1 MISRVAPRTAVVFCM
16 PDPSHF
22 HRLCSIISG
31 LAARGLT
38 VHVFTGQRMRA
49 EVEGA
54 GGQFV
59 DLFEKHSLDSADA
72 ESVPLP
78 SRLVTYAGRFADHVA
93 RRVAELS
100 PSIVVHDTFAVV
112 GWVVADMLGISRV
125 NVCAGHNV
133 VPARIIEEL
142 KTDPRVRIS
151 PRCADAVHLLR
162 TKYGVPHASPF
173 SYVEGLS
180 RQLNLYCEPPEF
192 LEEDERAP
200 FEPLAFYG
208 SLPDALQGRA
218 QDACST
224 FGPVPDGT
232 LKVYVCFGTI
242 IWRYYAAQALRA
254 LGTLAEFFGR
264 QAGVRVVLSLGG
276 TAVDPGERAS
286 LVRSNVTVETAVDQW
301 SMLADA
307 DCFFT
312 HHGLNSTHEAIYHG
326 VPMISYPFFWD
337 QPSLAA
343 KCHRLGL
350 AIPLTDTARGPL
362 SEAEVD
368 RAWQR
373 FLTGRQQMTRAL
385 DAAREWELAVLAG
398 RPAIL
403 ERIADLGR

>member
-1 MISRVAPRTAVVFCM
+1 M
-16 PDPSHF
+16 PDASHF
-22 HRLCSIISG
+22 YRLCSIISG

-38 VHVFTGQRMRA
+38 VHVFTGRRMQSA
-49 EVEGA
+49 VEDA
-54 GGQFV
+54 GGRFV
-59 DLFEKHSLDSADA
+59 DLFEKHSLESADA

-93 RRVAELS
+93 RRVAALS
-100 PSIVVHDTFAVV
+100 PSLVVHDTFAVV
-112 GWVVADMLGISRV
+112 GWVVADMLRV
-125 NVCAGHNV
+125 PRINLCAGHNV

-142 KTDPRVRIS
+142 KTDPRVKIS

-162 TKYGVPHASPF
+162 TKYGVANASPF

-192 LEEDERAP
+192 LDESERAP

-208 SLPDALQGRA
+208 SLPDGLQGRP
-218 QDACST
+218 QDVCAT
-224 FGPVPDGT
+224 FGPVTEGT

-264 QAGVRVVLSLGG
+264 QSGVRVVLSLGG
-276 TAVDPGERAS
+276 TAVDAVERAS
-286 LVRSNVTVETAVDQW
+286 LVRENVAVETGVDQW
-301 SMLADA
+301 SMLAES
-307 DCFFT
+307 DCFVT
-312 HHGLNSTHEAIYHG
+312 HHGLNSTHEAIYHR

-337 QPSLAA
+337 QPALAA
-343 KCHRLGL
+343 KCERFGL
-350 AIPLTDTARGPL
+350 ALPLTHTPKGPIDKTH
-362 SEAEVD
+362 AE

-373 FLTGRQQMTRAL
+373 FLDSRAQMSVAL
-385 DAAREWELAVLAG
+385 DTARAWEMSVLAG

-403 ERIADLGR
+403 DRIVELGH